1 MAIITYPLNSKTY
14 QASDSELYACTR
26 TSGVFAGTGHFDV
39 TITGDRTIQIGTGI
53 AWIKNDVFTGKV
65 VGVTDEITLTIDAA
79 DSVLDRIDRVVLRF
93 DRAANETS
101 LVVKKGTPGSSPSA
115 SDRSATSALYELVLY
130 DVAVGHGTTSITAA
144 DITDQRLDESLCGLM
159 RDGVTG
165 LPTATLQ
172 AQVTAL
178 LATLQT
184 ALEAALAGG
193 IPNHV
198 FTHAAGGDDPLVKN
212 ATAALPTSGYSG
224 TGPYTIA
231 LSVPGAKADTNQA
244 IIAGPAPGYGEA
256 YAAVGAYPSGQDADT
271 VTFTVASVPSSA
283 INVNILLIG

>member
-1 MAIITYPLNSKTY
+1 
-14 QASDSELYACTR
+14 
-26 TSGVFAGTGHFDV
+26 
-39 TITGDRTIQIGTGI
+39 
-53 AWIKNDVFTGKV
+53 
-65 VGVTDEITLTIDAA
+65 
-79 DSVLDRIDRVVLRF
+79 
-93 DRAANETS
+93 
-101 LVVKKGTPGSSPSA
+101 
-115 SDRSATSALYELVLY
+115 
-130 DVAVGHGTTSITAA
+130 
-144 DITDQRLDESLCGLM
+144 
-159 RDGVTG
+159 
-165 LPTATLQ
+165 
-172 AQVTAL
+172 L